1 MSNQL
6 PRQRIVSID
15 AYRGLVMFL
24 MVAAGMAIYRVADS
38 PQLKSALEDKPEWCS
53 QVWKVVGFHT
63 NHVPWAG
70 CSLHDLIQPSFSFL
84 VGVALPFSIANRQA
98 KGQSFGWML
107 FHAIVRALILIGLGI
122 FLRSDGSQ
130 HKMTNFTFE
139 DTLTQIGLGY
149 VFLFLLGFVRP
160 AFWHWVVFAVILI
173 GYWAW
178 FAAYPAPPAD
188 FDYTTVGVDSKW
200 KGQHFDGFYAHWNIN
215 TNPAAEFDRWFLN
228 LFGRGGPHRVL
239 GTQESA
245 SDLNLVAFVGSGA
258 AVTEIPDTFIGN
270 RGGYCTLS
278 FIPTLATMI
287 LGLIAGTWMMSGLS
301 RWVLLG
307 RLFVAGV
314 ACLAA
319 GWGLEAAGICPI
331 VKPIWTPAF
340 ALFSGGWC
348 FLFLFAFS
356 LLFDNG
362 SPLRHLAFP
371 LVVIG
376 ANSIFIYCAY
386 HMAGG
391 WVRKTLDTHLA
402 LPEQYWGFHTYAMF
416 GSPFESIVKGAIVI
430 LIFWLVLLWMYQK
443 RIFVKI

>member
-1 MSNQL
+1 MSNQM

-38 PQLKSALEDKPEWCS
+38 PQLKSALEDKPEWNS
-53 QVWKVVGFHT
+53 QVWKVLGFHT

-84 VGVALPFSIANRQA
+84 VGVALPFSIASRQA

-107 FHAIVRALILIGLGI
+107 FHAFIRALILIGLGI

-130 HKMTNFTFE
+130 YKMTNFTFE

-160 AFWHWVVFAVILI
+160 AFWHWIVFAVILI

-178 FAAYPAPPAD
+178 FAAYPLPPEG
-188 FDYTTVGVDSKW
+188 FDVTSVGVRKDW
-200 KGQHFDGFYAHWNIN
+200 DHNFEGFFAHWNIN
-215 TNPAAEFDRWFLN
+215 TNPAAAFDRWFLN
-228 LFGRGGPHRVL
+228 LFGRPS
-239 GTQESA
+239 E
-245 SDLNLVAFVGSGA
+245 
-258 AVTEIPDTFIGN
+258 FIGN
-270 RGGYCTLS
+270 RGGYTTLN

-287 LGLIAGTWMMSGLS
+287 LGLIAGTWMMSGPS

-307 RLFVAGV
+307 RMFVTGV
-314 ACLAA
+314 VLLAA
-319 GWGLEAAGICPI
+319 GWGVEAAGICPI

-362 SPLRHLAFP
+362 SPLRFLAFP
-371 LVVIG
+371 LLVIG

-391 WVRKTLDTHLA
+391 WVRKSLDTQLA
-402 LPEQYWGFHTYAMF
+402 LPEQYWSFHTYAVF